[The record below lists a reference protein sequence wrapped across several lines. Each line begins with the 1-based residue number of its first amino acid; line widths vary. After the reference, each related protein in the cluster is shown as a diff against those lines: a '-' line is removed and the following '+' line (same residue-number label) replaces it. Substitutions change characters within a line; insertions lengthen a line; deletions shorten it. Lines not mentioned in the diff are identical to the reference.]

1 MKKEAMEFRVTQDQ
15 RRLQQRAREL
25 AEDFATRAAQHD
37 REASD
42 PLENYAALR
51 DAGFYGLN
59 IPVELGGDG
68 VGLLGWSLAAE
79 ELGQGCG
86 STALSFNMHL
96 SVVGPIMES
105 PLVPLPT
112 KERLAKMVV
121 QEGKL
126 IGGNFS
132 EPTTSGLVGTPVPLT
147 RARRVDGGY
156 RITGRKAF
164 ASMIGA
170 VDYVMVMA
178 YPDEATAATAGMLLL
193 VPSDAP
199 GRRVEKVWDTLGM
212 RATRSDSMI
221 LEECWV
227 SDDALLL
234 RADDILPFR
243 RAGANWFWASYT
255 PVYLGIG
262 VAAYKAIVE
271 TVKARTPPGFSQPLA
286 YHPDV
291 RRQVAEMSVDLEA
304 ARLLTHHS
312 AWLSDTL
319 GPTPDAL
326 SALYRAKYFVG
337 EAVTRVTRTAMTL
350 GGAHALLK
358 TSPLE
363 RFFRDGAVA
372 PVQFRPRD
380 FCLNSLGMLELD
392 LDPRDVL
399 PPLRSDRPD
408 AGPIVR

>member
-79 ELGQGCG
+79 ELSQGCG

-105 PLVPLPT
+105 SLVPLAT

-178 YPDEATAATAGMLLL
+178 YPDEATTPTAGMLLL
-193 VPSDAP
+193 VPPDAP

-212 RATRSDSMI
+212 RATRSDSMV
-221 LEECWV
+221 LEDCFV
-227 SDDALLL
+227 PDDALLL
-234 RADDILPFR
+234 RSDDIVPFR
-243 RAGANWFWASYT
+243 RDGANWFWGSYT
-255 PVYLGIG
+255 PVYLGVG
-262 VAAYKAIVE
+262 VAAYHAVVE
-271 TVKARTPPGFSQPLA
+271 VVKGR
-286 YHPDV
+286 
-291 RRQVAEMSVDLEA
+291 
-304 ARLLTHHS
+304 
-312 AWLSDTL
+312 
-319 GPTPDAL
+319 
-326 SALYRAKYFVG
+326 K
-337 EAVTRVTRTAMTL
+337 
-350 GGAHALLK
+350 
-358 TSPLE
+358 
-363 RFFRDGAVA
+363 
-372 PVQFRPRD
+372 
-380 FCLNSLGMLELD
+380 
-392 LDPRDVL
+392 
-399 PPLRSDRPD
+399 
-408 AGPIVR
+408 

>member
-1 MKKEAMEFRVTQDQ
+1 MDFHITEAQ
-15 RRLQQRAREL
+15 RELQQRARCL

-42 PLENYAALR
+42 PVENYAALR
-51 DAGFYGLN
+51 DAGFHRLN
-59 IPVELGGDG
+59 IPTELGGGG

-79 ELGQGCG
+79 ELGRGCA

-96 SVVGPIMES
+96 SVVGPLMES
-105 PLVPLPT
+105 PLVPAAT

-121 QEGKL
+121 GDGKL

-164 ASMIGA
+164 ASMIA
-170 VDYVMVMA
+170 AADYVMVMA
-178 YPDEATAATAGMLLL
+178 YPHEATTPTAAMLLL
-193 VPSDAP
+193 VPPDAP
-199 GRRVEKVWDTLGM
+199 GRRVEQVWDTLGM
-212 RATRSDSMI
+212 RATRSDS
-221 LEECWV
+221 LVLDECWV
-227 SDDALLL
+227 PDDALLL
-234 RADDILPFR
+234 RSDDILPFR
-243 RAGANWFWASYT
+243 RDGANWFWGSYT

-262 VAAYKAIVE
+262 VAAYHAIIE
-271 TVKARTPPGFSQPLA
+271 TVRGRTPPGFSQPLA

-291 RRQVAEMSVDLEA
+291 RRHVADMNVDLEA
-304 ARLLTHHS
+304 ARLLTLHA
-312 AWLSDTL
+312 AWLSDTQ
-319 GPTPDAL
+319 GPTPAAL

-350 GGAHALLK
+350 GGAHALFK

-372 PVQFRPRD
+372 PVQFPPRD
-380 FCLNSLGMLELD
+380 FCLAALGMLELG

-399 PPLRSDRPD
+399 PPLKSDLPD
-408 AGPIVR
+408 TGPIVR